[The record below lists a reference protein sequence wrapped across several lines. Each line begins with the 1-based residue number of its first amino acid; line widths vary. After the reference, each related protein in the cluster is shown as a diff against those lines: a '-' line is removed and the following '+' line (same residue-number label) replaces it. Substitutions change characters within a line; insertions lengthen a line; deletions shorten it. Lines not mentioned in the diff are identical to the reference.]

1 MTNHPQN
8 NQHIF
13 HQQYFFLILSARVR
27 KMQTLKEFRAEFH
40 FILHSGTGTLDN
52 VESDVLSLEVV
63 ILITINIITSYQ
75 HQHQI
80 KDDILQEIKGCLLS
94 RKRKRKERINS

>member
-8 NQHIF
+8 NQHVF
-13 HQQYFFLILSARVR
+13 HQQYFSLILSARVR

-80 KDDILQEIKGCLLS
+80 KEDILQEIRLFVV
-94 RKRKRKERINS
+94 